1 MHLIKHII
9 VWSFFLA
16 ISLSSNCFAT
26 RVNVD
31 TKERQSHITPANVAK
46 HSGTAQRNETFVRS
60 TENQVQDGEMHIADS
75 ARIVL
80 GQEGLKIESS
90 NGKFKLRLG
99 GRLHADASFSRHEDF
114 LDANGNRI
122 ETNNGTEMRRGRI
135 GFEGTVFSDWNYK
148 GQLEFAG
155 DEVELKDLWTRY
167 TGLALANITLGEQ
180 KQAFSRELQ
189 ESSNDMLFIER
200 SAMNVINGAI
210 VDRAVGLNL
219 SSHGQSWAGQVGIY
233 GDSIATKKRQI
244 GADKGWAISSRV
256 TFTPLH
262 EKNRLIHLGVA
273 GNFREPNEVDTA
285 LAPSLSLASK
295 STNMS
300 NLSLIST
307 LIENIDNIKMLGL
320 EASGILGP
328 FSIGAEYTNSWI
340 NRKNDESDLK
350 FNGWYGEAA
359 WTLTGESRHYRRG
372 NFFRV
377 IPTNSFSF
385 LNGGTGA
392 WELAVRY
399 AEADLNDGHFKGGKL
414 TNLTIALNWYLN
426 HNIRLMAGYDR
437 ALKITDSSLTKLDGN
452 NPKNLNTFMFRAQV
466 AF

>member
-1 MHLIKHII
+1 
-9 VWSFFLA
+9 
-16 ISLSSNCFAT
+16 
-26 RVNVD
+26 
-31 TKERQSHITPANVAK
+31 
-46 HSGTAQRNETFVRS
+46 
-60 TENQVQDGEMHIADS
+60 
-75 ARIVL
+75 
-80 GQEGLKIESS
+80 
-90 NGKFKLRLG
+90 
-99 GRLHADASFSRHEDF
+99 
-114 LDANGNRI
+114 
-122 ETNNGTEMRRGRI
+122 
-135 GFEGTVFSDWNYK
+135 
-148 GQLEFAG
+148 
-155 DEVELKDLWTRY
+155 
-167 TGLALANITLGEQ
+167 
-180 KQAFSRELQ
+180 
-189 ESSNDMLFIER
+189 MLFIER

-328 FSIGAEYTNSWI
+328 FSVGAEYTNSWI
-340 NRKNDESDLK
+340 NRKNDESNLN

-359 WTLTGESRHYRRG
+359 WTLTGESRQYRRG

-377 IPTNSFSF
+377 IPTNNFSF

>member
-1 MHLIKHII
+1 MHLLKHIL
-9 VWSFFLA
+9 VWCFFLA
-16 ISLSSNCFAT
+16 ISISSNCFAT
-26 RVNVD
+26 GSNVD
-31 TKERQSHITPANVAK
+31 IKEQQSHMTPVSVEK
-46 HSGTAQRNETFVRS
+46 HSGTAQGIETFARS
-60 TENQVQDGEMHIADS
+60 AENKAQYGEMLIADS

-99 GRLHADASFSRHEDF
+99 GRIHADASFSRHEDF

-135 GFEGTVFSDWNYK
+135 GFEGTVFNDWDYK

-155 DEVELKDLWTRY
+155 EEIELKDLWTRY
-167 TGLALANITLGEQ
+167 TGLAFANITLGEQ

-200 SAMNVINGAI
+200 SAMNVINGAL
-210 VDRAVGLNL
+210 VDRATGLNL
-219 SSHGQSWAGQVGIY
+219 SSHGRSWAGQVGIY

-244 GADKGWAISSRV
+244 GADEGWAISSRAV
-256 TFTPLH
+256 ITPLH

-285 LAPSLSLASK
+285 LAPSLRLASK

-307 LIENIDNIKMLGL
+307 LIEDINNIKMLGL
-320 EASGILGP
+320 EASGIWGP
-328 FSIGAEYTNSWI
+328 ISIGAEYTNAWI
-340 NRKNDESDLK
+340 NRKNGESNLN

-377 IPTNSFSF
+377 IPTNNFSF

-399 AEADLNDGHFKGGKL
+399 AEADLNDGYFKGGKL
-414 TNLTIALNWYLN
+414 TNLTIALNWYIN
-426 HNIRLMAGYDR
+426 HNVRLMAGYDK
-437 ALKITDSSLTKLDGN
+437 ALQITDSSLTKLDGN
-452 NPKNLNTFMFRAQV
+452 NPNNLDTFMFRAQV